1 MSLLDKY
8 NSQLVDEGDAED
20 QEFLDLLDDD
30 EAFKGY
36 REQRIAELSRQMKE
50 AKDGAQS
57 GHGTVQTL
65 DSDKDVL
72 EATTSADRC
81 VIHFFHPDFARCKV
95 MDAKLEQLAARHLG
109 TRFVRVDAS
118 KAPFLATKLGLKA
131 LPVVVCYIKGQE
143 ATRIVGFERLGGTD
157 NFQLSALENLL
168 FTYGVIQRV
177 GTSGMKRAEKKVEEE
192 DSDWSD

>member
-8 NSQLVDEGDAED
+8 NDQLISDGDAED

-30 EAFKGY
+30 EAFQGY
-36 REQRIAELSRQMKE
+36 REQRIAELSKQMKA
-50 AKDGAQS
+50 AKEGASS
-57 GHGTVQTL
+57 GHGSVETME
-65 DSDKDVL
+65 SDKEVL
-72 EATTSADRC
+72 EATTTAERC

-95 MDAKLEQLAARHLG
+95 MDKKLEDLAGRHFG

-118 KAPFLATKLGLKA
+118 KAPFLATKLGLKM

-143 ATRIVGFERLGGTD
+143 ATRIVGFERLGGVD
-157 NFQLSALENLL
+157 NFELSALETLL
-168 FTYGVIQRV
+168 YTYGVLQRT
-177 GTSGMKRAEKKVEEE
+177 GTRGVKRKEKRVEEE